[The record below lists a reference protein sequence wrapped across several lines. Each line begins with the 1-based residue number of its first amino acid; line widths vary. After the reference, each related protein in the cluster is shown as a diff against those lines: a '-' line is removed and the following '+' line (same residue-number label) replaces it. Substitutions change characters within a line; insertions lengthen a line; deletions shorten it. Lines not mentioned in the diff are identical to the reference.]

1 MFVLTIDQE
10 NSRVVG
16 DRVPELLELFGAHL
30 RGRWAPV
37 VEFSRSVGDEVQGVI
52 ESPWALWAAVRLAL
66 RSGGWYV
73 GIGLGVVDE
82 PLPVRSS
89 EGSGEAFIAARDAV
103 DDAKTQRGTIPVSV
117 RGLSGKGAQPTSD
130 SMSAHVGDVQA
141 LLRLLALAVQGRSAK
156 AWEAL
161 DLLTYPDGSPR
172 GSTQTDA
179 AAELG
184 ISKQAMSARLKA
196 ARWDEEWGAIP
207 LLVRLLDNLRPDQRS

>member
-89 EGSGEAFIAARDAV
+89 EGLV
-103 DDAKTQRGTIPVSV
+103 K
-117 RGLSGKGAQPTSD
+117 L
-130 SMSAHVGDVQA
+130 
-141 LLRLLALAVQGRSAK
+141 LLRLGTLWTMQRRSGEQFRFRCAVCRAREPNQ
-156 AWEAL
+156 
-161 DLLTYPDGSPR
+161 PV
-172 GSTQTDA
+172 TQ
-179 AAELG
+179 
-184 ISKQAMSARLKA
+184 
-196 ARWDEEWGAIP
+196 
-207 LLVRLLDNLRPDQRS
+207 